1 MRRTRAQRGFTVE
14 QNGTMTSNSLSSCE
28 VKHTEGT
35 KLHQV
40 DSLSIVG
47 WVQKDHT
54 HFPRPLL

>member
-35 KLHQV
+35 KLLRPIRWRV
-40 DSLSIVG
+40 
-47 WVQKDHT
+47 
-54 HFPRPLL
+54 FPS